1 MFDPRKTKAVL
12 WDLDDTLY
20 SRRDAARALFPGMFK
35 ACLYPQRDDAFLN
48 EAADY
53 MMTNVPRNSM
63 VHETAFQALIAK
75 YPPDKPYVRSHC
87 VDYYYTHMRRFVR
100 PSPEALEIVQK
111 LRAMG
116 IRQAI
121 VTNITPDCLEYQK
134 AKVKALGIAH
144 LFDAVIYS
152 AEFGAHKP
160 DRRIFDHAATILG
173 VSNDQ
178 CVFVGDDPN
187 SDIAGALNA
196 GMEAV
201 WLDQQEPDGRFTDH
215 PKVHRVRSVLEYF
228 DF

>member
-1 MFDPRKTKAVL
+1 MFDAEKIKAVL

-20 SRRDAARALFPGMFK
+20 SRRAAARALFPGMFQ
-35 ACLYPQRDDAFLN
+35 AYLYQERSDAFLN

-53 MMTNVPRNSM
+53 MMTQVPRNSM
-63 VHETAFQALIAK
+63 VHEDAFQALLAK
-75 YPPDKPYVRSHC
+75 YPPDTPYVRSQC
-87 VDYYYTHMRRFVR
+87 VDYYYAHMRRFVT
-100 PSPEALEIVQK
+100 PSPEAMEVVKK
-111 LRAMG
+111 LKSMG

-121 VTNITPDCLEYQK
+121 VTNITPDLVESQK
-134 AKVKALGIAH
+134 AKVQALGIAH

-152 AEFGAHKP
+152 AEFGFHKP
-160 DRRIFDHAATILG
+160 DRRIFHHAAALLG
-173 VSNDQ
+173 VSNGQ

-187 SDIAGALNA
+187 SDIAGALGA

-201 WLDQQEPDGRFTDH
+201 WLDRWESDGRFADE